1 MRFGRAVC
9 AAAALGAAMLAMSS
23 ATAAIVWANSAG
35 DDLSEFDRS
44 TGAQLHQFF
53 TGDGNGRGVVQVGNV
68 LYTTVANSN
77 NVYKKDATTGAAL
90 GVAFSI
96 AGSSGLQAIAYDGTN
111 FWVGDYSGT
120 NNAYLYSPAGTLL
133 KTVTLSESQGY
144 YDGLEFFNGKLI
156 ANTFDGGY
164 SGSNGY
170 SVYDTDGNLLTK
182 DFIVTGNAAAGHQ
195 NGTGIAFDG
204 TNFWISDIFGN
215 DLTEWNGTTG
225 AYIGFVSLQ
234 GSHGGIE
241 DLSVDYASRGDTC
254 GGPGQPACNTG
265 VPEPSTLA
273 LFGGTIGL
281 VAIIRRR
288 RKMKV

>member
-1 MRFGRAVC
+1 MRFGRAAF
-9 AAAALGAAMLAMSS
+9 AATALGAALLAMSS

-44 TGAQLHQFF
+44 TGTQIHQFF

-68 LYTTVANSN
+68 LYTTVADSN

-120 NNAYLYSPAGTLL
+120 NNAYLYSPTGSLL
-133 KTVTLSESQGY
+133 KTITLSESQGY

-215 DLTEWNGTTG
+215 DLTEWDGTTG
-225 AYIGFVSLQ
+225 AYLGFVSLQ
-234 GSHGGIE
+234 GSHTEIE

-254 GGPGQPACNTG
+254 GGPGQPPCNTN

-273 LFGGTIGL
+273 LFGATIGL
-281 VAIIRRR
+281 VAILGRRR
-288 RKMKV
+288 RTTI